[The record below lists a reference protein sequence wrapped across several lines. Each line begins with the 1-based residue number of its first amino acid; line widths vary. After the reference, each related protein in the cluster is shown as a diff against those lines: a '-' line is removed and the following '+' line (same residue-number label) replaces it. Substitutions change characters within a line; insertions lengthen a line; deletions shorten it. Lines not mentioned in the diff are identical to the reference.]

1 MEIFKQDELLDSLED
16 EKLDDDLAQNALMR
30 SLGFNFSIDRNK
42 LIKPYDNPKI
52 RTRGMNPMTSH
63 LKTLNPFDLVF
74 NSQLLKSK
82 LMFDSLDNEPKN

>member
-1 MEIFKQDELLDSLED
+1 MDIFKQDELLDSQED

-42 LIKPYDNPKI
+42 LVKPYDNPKI
-52 RTRGMNPMTSH
+52 RTRGMDPMSSH
-63 LKTLNPFDLVF
+63 LKTLSPFDLVF

-82 LMFDSLDNEPKN
+82 LMYDRVDSEPKN